1 MVLFGPGDEVIT
13 HMPGWPT
20 LVEQIKLAEAT
31 PVIVH
36 TKAEDGFNL
45 KADAILAAVTPRTK
59 GIIINSP
66 GNPTGALITEDELA
80 KVADEAARRGIW
92 ILVDL
97 CYEKLI
103 YDPVPHNLVKV
114 LTSRMRDRAVIC
126 GSASK
131 AYAMTGWRCGWTI
144 APKEVVA
151 AENALQSHS
160 TSNVCSITQKAVL
173 AGLLGPQDCVTEMLN
188 EYRKRRDQV
197 CEWLAA
203 EPRIRIVKPAGA
215 FYLFPDVSEFLSPD
229 GIRTTAEL
237 AQVLLDEARVA
248 ITPGE
253 AFDAPGFFRLSYAT
267 SMADL
272 ERGTR
277 EDPGVHAALEA
288 RALGARVSLKDPRCS
303 IRRRSRRAARSS
315 VPAFLKTDEA
325 VPDSLWHRRAEA
337 RPAGR
342 CGGVRRTPQRSRRS
356 RGSATSTAFPLV
368 PVAPAAAIP
377 GARSRARRRRAL
389 ARADEP
395 ILEID
400 EANLLAIV
408 EPNVITGD
416 LQDAVEQVGL
426 FYPPDPASLG
436 KSRIGGNVAECAG
449 GPRAFKYG
457 TTKRYVLGLEA
468 VLPTGEIIETGGKTV
483 KNVVGYDLTQ
493 LLVGSEGTLAIIT
506 KIILRSIRGRRCR
519 RRCARPSTIE
529 AAVAAVVHIT
539 RARVVPAALE
549 LIDGESLEAVAQNL
563 GVRSLAPEGTAALLL
578 LEVDGVAAAVEEEA
592 ARVEQ
597 AAAMPARP
605 KSCARG
611 TRPSARSCGGCA
623 GRCRCR

>member
-1 MVLFGPGDEVIT
+1 MLAARAGRIATSPTMKVAAEAIKLKAQGIDVIDFGAGEPDFPTPRHIGDAAKAAIDANFTKYTTNSGTEELKRAVVARYREDYGVEFSTSEVIITAGGKQALYNAVMVLFGPGDEVIT

-20 LVEQIKLAEAT
+20 LVEQIKLAEAA

-80 KVADEAARRGIW
+80 KVADEAAKRGIW

-114 LTSRMRDRAVIC
+114 LTSRMRGRAVIC

-160 TSNVCSITQKAVL
+160 TSNVCSITQKAVV
-173 AGLLGPQDCVTEMLN
+173 AGLVGPQDCVTEMLN

-229 GIRTTAEL
+229 TIRTTAEL

-253 AFDAPGFFRLSYAT
+253 AFDSPGFFRLSYAT
-267 SMADL
+267 SMTDL
-272 ERGTR
+272 ERGTAR
-277 EDPGVHAALEA
+277 ILEFMRVLESRGAAA
-288 RALGARVSLKDPRCS
+288 RA
-303 IRRRSRRAARSS
+303 
-315 VPAFLKTDEA
+315 
-325 VPDSLWHRRAEA
+325 
-337 RPAGR
+337 
-342 CGGVRRTPQRSRRS
+342 
-356 RGSATSTAFPLV
+356 
-368 PVAPAAAIP
+368 
-377 GARSRARRRRAL
+377 
-389 ARADEP
+389 
-395 ILEID
+395 
-400 EANLLAIV
+400 
-408 EPNVITGD
+408 
-416 LQDAVEQVGL
+416 
-426 FYPPDPASLG
+426 
-436 KSRIGGNVAECAG
+436 
-449 GPRAFKYG
+449 
-457 TTKRYVLGLEA
+457 
-468 VLPTGEIIETGGKTV
+468 
-483 KNVVGYDLTQ
+483 
-493 LLVGSEGTLAIIT
+493 
-506 KIILRSIRGRRCR
+506 
-519 RRCARPSTIE
+519 
-529 AAVAAVVHIT
+529 
-539 RARVVPAALE
+539 
-549 LIDGESLEAVAQNL
+549 
-563 GVRSLAPEGTAALLL
+563 
-578 LEVDGVAAAVEEEA
+578 
-592 ARVEQ
+592 
-597 AAAMPARP
+597 
-605 KSCARG
+605 
-611 TRPSARSCGGCA
+611 
-623 GRCRCR
+623 